1 MDAGDRA
8 KGRPESRTTRVHL
21 PPRTLDERR
30 RNRASGVGPNGRPT
44 ARALGIS
51 PRQLRQR
58 DPSLSMAQAWAAS
71 RELLALAH
79 RSLDHPEL
87 DR

>member
-8 KGRPESRTTRVHL
+8 KVSPETRTARVHL

-30 RNRASGVGPNGRPT
+30 RNRAAGTGPNGRPT

-79 RSLDHPEL
+79 RSLDHLEL